1 MELKRKNKIYIILG
15 SLTFLIG
22 LGFLIFDFILN
33 KNIDLKEHM
42 AIENYYKEEV
52 EEIKESTKELQVIE
66 EKKEDKIKYIA
77 ILKIPRINLVRGL
90 VDSSSSLNNVNYN
103 IEIIKGSTMPN
114 VKNGNLILA
123 GHSGNAKVSY
133 FRNLN
138 KLEKN
143 DKIIIDFNNELY
155 TYAVVNKYEI
165 EKSGKA
171 KIIRNSNET
180 TLTLITCKHNTNKQI
195 VVIAELM

>member
-1 MELKRKNKIYIILG
+1 M
-15 SLTFLIG
+15 
-22 LGFLIFDFILN
+22 
-33 KNIDLKEHM
+33 
-42 AIENYYKEEV
+42 
-52 EEIKESTKELQVIE
+52 
-66 EKKEDKIKYIA
+66 
-77 ILKIPRINLVRGL
+77 VRGL

-103 IEIIKGSTMPN
+103 VEIIKGSTMPN

-155 TYAVVNKYEI
+155 TYNVVNKYEI
-165 EKSGKA
+165 EKNGKA